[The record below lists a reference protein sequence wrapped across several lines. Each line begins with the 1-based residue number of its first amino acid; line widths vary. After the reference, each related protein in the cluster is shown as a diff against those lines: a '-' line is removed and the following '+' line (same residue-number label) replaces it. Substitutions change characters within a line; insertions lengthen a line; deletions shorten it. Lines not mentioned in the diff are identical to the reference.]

1 MLERWI
7 TALHIE
13 APGPEDLAATRE
25 RLKDRF
31 PRQTTRRMTQL
42 GLLLGATLEPL
53 ALTDEDTLVYA
64 STYAETR
71 ALEDYL
77 SSFPEASPT
86 LFQTSIHPSAVQ
98 QALIARRQA
107 VRQFFPVTG
116 GAMLPLAAL
125 LVALLAPSPRVVLCG
140 GEERGSWLLEQDSAS
155 ARTFAFAAILEQQP
169 ERAIGRI
176 CLSPEPTEER
186 GAPLTLPAFFDHLHL
201 RRPFDGWVA
210 DSRRLTIEWS

>member
-1 MLERWI
+1 MLECRI
-7 TALHIE
+7 TALHTE
-13 APGPEDLAATRE
+13 APGPEDLAASRE

-31 PRQTTRRMTQL
+31 PRQATRRMTQL
-42 GLLLGATLEPL
+42 GLLLGSTLEPL
-53 ALTDEDTLVYA
+53 ALTEADSLVYA

-107 VRQFFPVTG
+107 VRQLFPVTG
-116 GAMLPLAAL
+116 DALLPLQAL
-125 LVALLAPSPRVVLCG
+125 LVALTAPSPRVVLCG

-155 ARTFAFAAILEQQP
+155 AQTFAFAALLEQGP
-169 ERAIGRI
+169 GDAIGRI
-176 CLSPEPTEER
+176 RLET
-186 GAPLTLPAFFDHLHL
+186 AATQTVPLPFALPAFFTHLHSRL
-201 RRPFDGWVA
+201 PFDGLVA
-210 DSRRLTIEWS
+210 DSRRLILEWP